1 MVYRYGWNI
10 RSGVR
15 IRMEYKEWSKDKDRD
30 GI

>member
-15 IRMEYKEWSKDKDRD
+15 IRMEYKEWSKDMD